1 MAPLMTT
8 CFARGLSR
16 KMALLLSAAMWVVD
30 PVSRPCVVF
39 LIAVW
44 SLFSAEPTMLEPGKT
59 LERQFASGES
69 HEYRFALDQGQ
80 YARINLFQRSIN
92 VAVECFG
99 PDGKLRFQQD
109 SHRIDDTE
117 VAELIGDATGT
128 YRLRV
133 TAPDPNAPLGRYNIT
148 LAGVEPAAERHE
160 TRIAAARAYAQ
171 AGKLA
176 KLTGRENLLKII
188 QSLELAAENWRTAHD
203 LFEEARTLLITGLYY
218 TQYGDPQKALD
229 YETRAMVVAQ
239 ASGNRR
245 IEGWSY
251 VDYALVVNFVGD
263 KKKAIEYTDRGLPML
278 REAGDRAGEAAALDN
293 LGRAYLQTGEGA
305 KAIRYFEESM
315 RIYEEI
321 QDRGMVSQVVGNL
334 GVTYDNLGEYQR
346 ALGYHQQKL
355 ALAREL
361 EIPGAE
367 ALALNNI
374 ASCYSGLGEYQKALD
389 GYTST
394 LEIARK
400 FDNRRQ
406 AAIAL
411 HNIAW
416 VYGSLGEPRRALK
429 FYQDAL
435 DVLRSMTDQWAMGNT
450 LNNIAA
456 TYAELGEF
464 SNALRLH
471 NEALTNRRAV
481 SDASGEAKSLDN
493 IGKAYSKLGERE
505 KARDHFERALAIQRK
520 AGEPKPLAET
530 LRDLGGFYMDGRDYL
545 RAGNYLDEALAISR
559 VTQDRRGEAE
569 ALGRL
574 ARLER
579 DRSDFAAAHRRADEA
594 LAAFEALRRS
604 VVSPSLRA
612 SFFTLAR
619 EVQEIDIESLVRLNA
634 EHPGE
639 KFDRAALVASER
651 ARARSLLEMLG
662 ESGRAIRHGVDA
674 ALLAR
679 ERQLEQLISAKAENQ
694 VRLLSREHTP
704 ADAAA
709 AAKELDGLTT
719 ELEQVQGRIRETS
732 PQYTALMQPV
742 PLDVNDI
749 QAKVL
754 DTDTV
759 MIEYALG
766 TRNSFLWVVTR
777 SSLDIFELPSR
788 GEIEPTAR
796 RVYDLLTAR
805 NQKIE
810 NESPA
815 ARATRIRRADEAFG
829 PAAAKASAMLLAPAA
844 ARIAGKRLL
853 IVAEGV
859 LQYLPFA
866 SLPEPD
872 NSAVP
877 LIMNH
882 EVITAPSASVVAV
895 LRQET
900 AGRKPVEKAV
910 AIFADPVFSAGDARI
925 VARDAH
931 RSADDLGGQEFVRLR
946 FSRAEAEE
954 IARLAAPG
962 ATLKALDFDAS
973 RDTVLKPELGQ
984 YRILHFA
991 THSLLNNEH
1000 PELSG
1005 VVLSL
1010 VDRSGRPQNGFLR
1023 LYDVYNLRLASDLV
1037 VLSACQTALG
1047 GEITGEGLIGLTR
1060 GFLYAGTP
1068 RIVATLW
1075 EVDDRTTAE
1084 LMKRFYEGV
1093 LARVDRPAAAL
1104 RSAQIAMWKN
1114 RGWDA
1119 PYYWAAFT
1127 LQGEWR

>member
-1 MAPLMTT
+1 
-8 CFARGLSR
+8 
-16 KMALLLSAAMWVVD
+16 
-30 PVSRPCVVF
+30 
-39 LIAVW
+39 
-44 SLFSAEPTMLEPGKT
+44 MLDPGKT
-59 LERQFASGES
+59 LEGQFAGGES
-69 HEYRFALDQGQ
+69 HEYRFALDHGQ

-92 VAVECFG
+92 IAVECFG

-117 VAELIGDATGT
+117 IAELIGDTTGT

-133 TAPDPNAPLGRYNIT
+133 TAPELHAPSGRYNIT
-148 LAGVEPAAERHE
+148 LAEVEPAVERHE

-176 KLTGRENLLKII
+176 KQTGRENLLKII

-203 LFEEARTLLITGLYY
+203 LFEEARTLMITGLYY
-218 TQYGDPQKALD
+218 SQYGDRQRALD

-263 KKKAIEYTDRGLPML
+263 KKKAIEYSDRGLPML

-305 KAIRYFEESM
+305 KAIRYFEESL

-321 QDRGMVSQVVGNL
+321 QDR
-334 GVTYDNLGEYQR
+334 
-346 ALGYHQQKL
+346 H
-355 ALAREL
+355 
-361 EIPGAE
+361 
-367 ALALNNI
+367 
-374 ASCYSGLGEYQKALD
+374 
-389 GYTST
+389 
-394 LEIARK
+394 
-400 FDNRRQ
+400 
-406 AAIAL
+406 
-411 HNIAW
+411 
-416 VYGSLGEPRRALK
+416 
-429 FYQDAL
+429 
-435 DVLRSMTDQWAMGNT
+435 
-450 LNNIAA
+450 
-456 TYAELGEF
+456 
-464 SNALRLH
+464 
-471 NEALTNRRAV
+471 
-481 SDASGEAKSLDN
+481 
-493 IGKAYSKLGERE
+493 
-505 KARDHFERALAIQRK
+505 
-520 AGEPKPLAET
+520 
-530 LRDLGGFYMDGRDYL
+530 
-545 RAGNYLDEALAISR
+545 
-559 VTQDRRGEAE
+559 RGE
-569 ALGRL
+569 G
-574 ARLER
+574 
-579 DRSDFAAAHRRADEA
+579 
-594 LAAFEALRRS
+594 
-604 VVSPSLRA
+604 
-612 SFFTLAR
+612 
-619 EVQEIDIESLVRLNA
+619 
-634 EHPGE
+634 
-639 KFDRAALVASER
+639 FDRAALVASEK

-662 ESGRAIRHGVDA
+662 ESDVEIRHGVDA

-694 VRLLSREHTP
+694 VRLLSREHTA

-719 ELEQVQGRIRETS
+719 ELEQVQGRIRQTN

-742 PLDVNDI
+742 PLDIKNI

-759 MIEYALG
+759 MMEYALG
-766 TRNSFLWVVTR
+766 TKNSFLWVVTP
-777 SSLDIFELPSR
+777 SSVDVFELPSR
-788 GEIEPTAR
+788 SEIESTAR
-796 RVYDLLTAR
+796 HVYDLLTAR
-805 NQKIE
+805 NRKIE
-810 NESPA
+810 NESPT
-815 ARATRIRRADEAFG
+815 ARATRIRKADEAFG
-829 PAAAKASAMLLAPAA
+829 PAATKASAMLLGPSAS
-844 ARIAGKRLL
+844 RIAGKRLL
-853 IVAEGV
+853 IVAGGV

-877 LIMNH
+877 LMVNH
-882 EVITAPSASVVAV
+882 EVITAPSASVIAI
-895 LRQET
+895 LRQES
-900 AGRKPVEKAV
+900 AGRKPSDKAV
-910 AIFADPVFSAGDARI
+910 AILADPVFSAGDARI
-925 VARDAH
+925 VTREAR
-931 RSADDLGGQEFVRLR
+931 RSADDLGGQQFVRLR
-946 FSRAEAEE
+946 FSRTEAEE

-973 RDTVLKPELGQ
+973 RDTALKPELGQ

-1010 VDRSGRPQNGFLR
+1010 VDRDGRPQNGFLR
-1023 LYDVYNLRLASDLV
+1023 LYDIYNLRLTSELV

-1047 GEITGEGLIGLTR
+1047 GEIKGEGLIGLTR
-1060 GFLYAGTP
+1060 GFLYAGAP
-1068 RIVATLW
+1068 RVVATLW
-1075 EVDDRTTAE
+1075 EIDDRTTAE

-1093 LARVDRPAAAL
+1093 LGRGERPAAAL

-1127 LQGEWR
+1127 IQGEWR

>member
-1 MAPLMTT
+1 LFGAESTT
-8 CFARGLSR
+8 
-16 KMALLLSAAMWVVD
+16 
-30 PVSRPCVVF
+30 
-39 LIAVW
+39 
-44 SLFSAEPTMLEPGKT
+44 LESGKT
-59 LERQFASGES
+59 LERQFAHGES

-92 VAVECFG
+92 IAVECFG

-117 VAELIGDATGT
+117 IAELIGDATGT

-133 TAPDPNAPLGRYNIT
+133 TAPDPNAPLGRYTIT
-148 LAGVEPAAERHE
+148 LAEVERAGQRHE
-160 TRIAAARAYAQ
+160 SRIAAARAYAQ
-171 AGKLA
+171 AWKLM
-176 KLTGRENLLKII
+176 KNPGREVLLKAI
-188 QSLELAAENWRTAHD
+188 QSLEAAAGHWRAAHD
-203 LFEEARTLLITGLYY
+203 LFEDARTLMIAGAWYS
-218 TQYGDPQKALD
+218 QYGDRQKALD
-229 YETRAMVVAQ
+229 YESRAMTVAQ

-251 VDYALVVNFVGD
+251 VDYALVMDFVGD
-263 KKKAIEYTDRGLPML
+263 KKKAIEYSDRGLPML

-293 LGRAYLQTGEGA
+293 LGRAYLRTGEGA
-305 KAIRYFEESM
+305 KAISYFEESM

-321 QDRGMVSQVVGNL
+321 QDRGMVSQEVGNL
-334 GVTYDNLGEYQR
+334 GSTYDNLGEYQR

-361 EIPGAE
+361 EMPGAE
-367 ALALNNI
+367 SLALNNI

-389 GYTST
+389 GYTSS

-400 FDNRRQ
+400 YDNRSQ
-406 AAIAL
+406 IAIAL

-435 DVLRSMTDQWAMGNT
+435 DVLRSTTDRWAMGNT
-450 LNNIAA
+450 LNNVAA

-464 SNALRLH
+464 SSALRLH
-471 NEALTNRRAV
+471 NEALINRRAV
-481 SDASGEAKSLDN
+481 SDVSGEAKSLDN

-520 AGEPKPLAET
+520 AGEPKPLADT
-530 LRDLGGFYMDGRDYL
+530 LRDLGVLYLDSRDYP
-545 RAGNYLDEALAISR
+545 RAANYLDEALQISR
-559 VTQDRRGEAE
+559 ATQERRNEAE
-569 ALGRL
+569 ALARL

-579 DRSDFAAAHRRADEA
+579 DRGDFSAAHGRADEA

-604 VVSPSLRA
+604 VVAPSLRA
-612 SFFTLAR
+612 SFFTSAR

-634 EHPGE
+634 EHRGE
-639 KFDRAALVASER
+639 GFDRAALVASER

-662 ESGRAIRHGVDA
+662 ESGLEIRHGVDA

-694 VRLLSREHTP
+694 VRLLSREHT
-704 ADAAA
+704 AAEAAA
-709 AAKELDGLTT
+709 AAKELDSLTT
-719 ELEQVQGRIRETS
+719 EIEQVQGRIRETS

-742 PLDVNDI
+742 PLDSKDI
-749 QAKVL
+749 QARVL

-766 TRNSFLWVVTR
+766 TNKSFLWVVTP
-777 SSLDIFELPSR
+777 SFVDLFELPPR
-788 GEIEPTAR
+788 EVIESTAKR
-796 RVYDLLTAR
+796 LYDLLTAR
-805 NQKIE
+805 NQKVD

-815 ARATRIRRADEAFG
+815 ARATRIRKADEAFG
-829 PAAAKASAMLLAPAA
+829 PVSAKASAMLLGPAA
-844 ARIAGKRLL
+844 SRIAGKRLL

-877 LIMNH
+877 LIVNH

-895 LRQET
+895 LREET
-900 AGRKPVEKAV
+900 GGRKPAEKAV
-910 AIFADPVFSAGDARI
+910 AILADPVFSAGDARI
-925 VARDAH
+925 VPQEAR
-931 RSADDLGGQEFVRLR
+931 RSVSDLGGQEFVRLR
-946 FSRAEAEE
+946 FSRTEAEE
-954 IARLAAPG
+954 IARLAAPE

-973 RDTVLKPELGQ
+973 RDTALKPELGQ

-1010 VDRSGRPQNGFLR
+1010 VDRAGRPQNGFLR
-1023 LYDVYNLRLASDLV
+1023 LYDIYNLRLASDLV

-1047 GEITGEGLIGLTR
+1047 GEIKGEGLIGLTR
-1060 GFLYAGTP
+1060 GFLYAGAP
-1068 RIVATLW
+1068 RVVATLW
-1075 EVDDRTTAE
+1075 EIDDRTTAE
-1084 LMKRFYEGV
+1084 AMKRFYEGV
-1093 LARVDRPAAAL
+1093 LGRGERPAAAL

-1114 RGWDA
+1114 RGWGA

>member
-1 MAPLMTT
+1 L
-8 CFARGLSR
+8 
-16 KMALLLSAAMWVVD
+16 
-30 PVSRPCVVF
+30 
-39 LIAVW
+39 
-44 SLFSAEPTMLEPGKT
+44 AE
-59 LERQFASGES
+59 
-69 HEYRFALDQGQ
+69 
-80 YARINLFQRSIN
+80 
-92 VAVECFG
+92 
-99 PDGKLRFQQD
+99 
-109 SHRIDDTE
+109 
-117 VAELIGDATGT
+117 
-128 YRLRV
+128 
-133 TAPDPNAPLGRYNIT
+133 
-148 LAGVEPAAERHE
+148 VEPAAERHE
-160 TRIAAARAYAQ
+160 IRIAAARAYA
-171 AGKLA
+171 LA
-176 KLTGRENLLKII
+176 LKIVIQPERENLLKAI
-188 QSLELAAENWRTAHD
+188 QSLETATDHWRAAHD
-203 LFEEARTLLITGLYY
+203 LFEEARTLMIAGAWYS
-218 TQYGDPQKALD
+218 QYGDRQKALD
-229 YETRAMVVAQ
+229 YETRAIAVAQ

-251 VDYALVVNFVGD
+251 VDYALVVNLVGD
-263 KKKAIEYTDRGLPML
+263 TKKAIEYSDRGLPML
-278 REAGDRAGEAAALDN
+278 REVGDRAGEAAALNN
-293 LGRAYLQTGEGA
+293 LGRSYLRSGEGS
-305 KAIRYFEESM
+305 KAIHYFEESL

-321 QDRGMVSQVVGNL
+321 QDRGMVSQLVGNL
-334 GVTYDNLGEYQR
+334 GSTYDNLGEYQR

-361 EIPGAE
+361 EMPGAE
-367 ALALNNI
+367 SLALNNI
-374 ASCYSGLGEYQKALD
+374 ASCYSGLGEYQKPLD
-389 GYTST
+389 GYTSS

-400 FDNRRQ
+400 FENLPQ
-406 AAIAL
+406 TAIAL

-416 VYGSLGEPRRALK
+416 VYGSLGERRRALK

-435 DVLRSMTDQWAMGNT
+435 EVLRSGTDRWAMGNT

-464 SNALRLH
+464 SNALKIH
-471 NEALTNRRAV
+471 NEALINRRAV
-481 SDASGEAKSLDN
+481 SDAPGEAKSLDN

-505 KARDHFERALAIQRK
+505 KARDHFDRALAIQRK
-520 AGEPKPLAET
+520 AGEPKPLADT
-530 LRDLGGFYMDGRDYL
+530 LRDLGGLYLDGKDYPH
-545 RAGNYLDEALAISR
+545 AGNYLDEALEISR
-559 VTQDRRGEAE
+559 ATHERRGEAE
-569 ALGRL
+569 ALARL

-579 DRSDFAAAHRRADEA
+579 DRGDFVAAHRRADEA

-612 SFFTLAR
+612 SFFTSAR
-619 EVQEIDIESLVRLNA
+619 EVQEIDIESLFRLNA
-634 EHPGE
+634 EHRGVG
-639 KFDRAALVASER
+639 FDRAALVASEK

-662 ESGRAIRHGVDA
+662 ESDVEIRHGVDA

-679 ERQLEQLISAKAENQ
+679 ERQLEQLISGKAENQ
-694 VRLLSREHTP
+694 VRLLSREHTA

-719 ELEQVQGRIRETS
+719 ELEQDQGRIRQTS

-742 PLDVNDI
+742 PLDIKDI

-759 MIEYALG
+759 MMEYALG
-766 TRNSFLWVVTR
+766 TKNSFLWVVTP
-777 SSLDIFELPSR
+777 SSVDVFELPSR
-788 GEIEPTAR
+788 SEIESTAR
-796 RVYDLLTAR
+796 HVYDLLTAR
-805 NQKIE
+805 NRKIE
-810 NESPA
+810 NESPT
-815 ARATRIRRADEAFG
+815 ARATRIRKADEAFG
-829 PAAAKASAMLLAPAA
+829 PAATKASAVLLGPSAS
-844 ARIAGKRLL
+844 RIAGKRLL

-877 LIMNH
+877 LMVNH
-882 EVITAPSASVVAV
+882 EVITAPSASVIAI

-900 AGRKPVEKAV
+900 AGRKPSDKAV
-910 AIFADPVFSAGDARI
+910 AILADPVFSAGDARI
-925 VARDAH
+925 VTREAR

-946 FSRAEAEE
+946 FSRTEAEE

-973 RDTVLKPELGQ
+973 RDTALKPELGQ

-1010 VDRSGRPQNGFLR
+1010 VDRDGRPQNGFLR
-1023 LYDVYNLRLASDLV
+1023 LYDIYNLRLTSELV

-1047 GEITGEGLIGLTR
+1047 GEIRGEGLIGLTR
-1060 GFLYAGTP
+1060 GFLYAGAP
-1068 RIVATLW
+1068 RVVATLW
-1075 EVDDRTTAE
+1075 EIDDRTTAE

-1093 LARVDRPAAAL
+1093 LGRGEPPAAAL

-1127 LQGEWR
+1127 IQGEWR